1 MRSLVVSLFLAL
13 ASALPLSRSRSHALA
28 LPQTQTYTHA
38 RARTHTQLGQNDE
51 DDRLEPA
58 RINSQYFGGAKIAMA
73 DAGAFHSTAV
83 TEDGTLFTWGKLNK
97 RVIAEDSDDP
107 DVPPNAE
114 PANTSSLVPLGISAQ
129 TLPPV
134 TMVACGVYHT
144 AAVTRTGALYTWGN
158 GQQVA

>member
-1 MRSLVVSLFLAL
+1 V
-13 ASALPLSRSRSHALA
+13 
-28 LPQTQTYTHA
+28 
-38 RARTHTQLGQNDE
+38 RTHTQLGQNDE
-51 DDRLEPA
+51 YDRLEPA
-58 RINSQYFGGAKIAMA
+58 RINSHYFGGAKIAMA

-107 DVPPNAE
+107 DVPHNAE
-114 PANTSSLVPLGISAQ
+114 PPNTSSLVPLGISAQ

-144 AAVTRTGALYTWGN
+144 AAVTRTGALYTWGH